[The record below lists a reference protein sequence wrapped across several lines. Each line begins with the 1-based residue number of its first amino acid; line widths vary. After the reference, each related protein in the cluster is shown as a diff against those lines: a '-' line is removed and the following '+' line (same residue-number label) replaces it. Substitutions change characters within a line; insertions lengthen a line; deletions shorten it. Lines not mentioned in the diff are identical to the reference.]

1 MADISR
7 YPTVTSYSPSDQLIT
22 YQTSSGQL
30 VKIPISVFSEALA
43 QTFTALT
50 DTPGTYLG
58 QVGKTLA
65 VNAAEDGLEF
75 VANTLSPTFQTL
87 PDTFTY
93 AGEGLKRARVNA
105 GETALEA
112 ADMTFLESV
121 DVPNSYAGLAGSLLR
136 VNAGETGLEFF
147 PDTGEIPNVVLV
159 NEESDLPAVNG
170 SGEHELD
177 AGVAYWFV
185 TSFTLA
191 NPIRF
196 ISDDTVVFGND
207 SANTVI
213 NYTGTGY
220 AVRATTGASIRM
232 RYMEFISA
240 NDGIQYA
247 GGAGSGSSDNI
258 SLERVQI
265 ICSTGNA
272 LSVDNVNNILAEF
285 CTFSGSDPVNLSG
298 ATCGTF
304 SFVNSVILTL
314 AATTG
319 LDYGTSIWTSI
330 NILGG
335 TIVGIPGST
344 GISGAVSNG
353 NLTAT
358 ANARVTNLQ
367 FSGVTTLLSG
377 ISTTDTQWR
386 FGSNVGIAESQTVAF
401 AYITAS
407 ANTVVSAINTD
418 YPVNGTWAAQAE
430 TERATVATNGEITFQ
445 NIEEEKGLI
454 NVTFVASKIGGGTQ
468 NFEFKVQKDAG
479 GLGSWVD
486 VTAVT
491 KTVALTSATSSI
503 TMFGVAKYKEADKFR
518 LVVRNTSGTDDLIVT
533 VTQFV
538 IG

>member
-1 MADISR
+1 MAEISR
-7 YPTVTSYSPSDQLIT
+7 YPTVTSYSTSDQLIT

-93 AGEGLKRARVNA
+93 AGQSLKRARVNV

-121 DVPNSYAGLAGSLLR
+121 DVPNSYAGLAGALLR

-147 PDTGEIPNVVLV
+147 PDAGEIPNVVLV
-159 NEESDLPAVNG
+159 NEEADLPAVNG
-170 SGEHELD
+170 SGEHELVD
-177 AGVAYWFV
+177 GVAYWFV

-196 ISDDTVVFGND
+196 IGNQTVVFGND

-220 AVRATTGASIRM
+220 AIRATTGASIRM
-232 RYMEFISA
+232 RYIEFDSV
-240 NDGIQYA
+240 NDGIQYS
-247 GGAGSGSSDNI
+247 GGAGSGSTDNI
-258 SLERVQI
+258 SLERVQVD
-265 ICSTGNA
+265 CSSGNA
-272 LSVDNVNNILAEF
+272 LSVGNVNNILAEF

-330 NILGG
+330 NVLGG

-358 ANARVTNLQ
+358 ANGRVTNLQ
-367 FSGVTTLLSG
+367 FSGVTTPLSG
-377 ISTTDTQWR
+377 ISTTDVRWR
-386 FGSNVGIAESQTVAF
+386 FNNNIGIAESQSVAF
-401 AYITAS
+401 AYISAS
-407 ANTVVSAINTD
+407 ANTVITTINTD
-418 YPVNGTWAAQAE
+418 TPVAGTWTAQSE

-445 NIEEEKGLI
+445 NIEEQKGPV

-468 NFEFKVQKDAG
+468 NFQFKVQKDAG
-479 GLGSWVD
+479 GVGSWVD
-486 VTAVT
+486 IPAVS
-491 KTVALTSATSSI
+491 KTVTLATATSSI
-503 TMFGVAKYKEADKFR
+503 TMFGLAKHKASDKFR